1 MFDVGLLYNDVK
13 IICGEGLDFYIKE
26 FVFKDGE
33 LEWWDGLIEFFDKEV
48 LVIVDVLFKLDGG
61 LSVFDGNFGCGVIK
75 ILVFCMFYC
84 NIKVLVVVFED

>member
-1 MFDVGLLYNDVK
+1 M
-13 IICGEGLDFYIKE
+13 
-26 FVFKDGE
+26 
-33 LEWWDGLIEFFDKEV
+33 EFFDKEV

-84 NIKVLVVVFED
+84 NIKVLVVVFEDQFELDDVFKFGKLDKDCIVVVCF